1 MTVEVFQ
8 DTNFEE
14 GWKDSAVPN
23 MSFNYDQ
30 SSIDECEFS
39 EGRYW
44 ATYEP
49 MVLIESHTFIYLT
62 PTGRETITVPPGTYG
77 VKPEE

>member
-23 MSFNYDQ
+23 MSFNYD
-30 SSIDECEFS
+30 
-39 EGRYW
+39 
-44 ATYEP
+44 P
-49 MVLIESHTFIYLT
+49 
-62 PTGRETITVPPGTYG
+62 GRETITVPPGTYG